1 MKMDLQQVVALV
13 AEGDVAAFAV
23 ICLNGMAII
32 DQIDQRHFVMDV
44 EWCDVTG
51 FCRFEVN
58 RRLMLARRACL
69 ERGYKVA
76 PMRRSTGTAI
86 TPIGGMG
93 FLWHLRRH
101 NDFFSGLGCCRFIG
115 WFVCRHFF
123 VGGCFAFMFGVFR
136 AMRYALCAVA
146 FAPCAVT
153 FALCGGVSAMGFL
166 EALWLS
172 AACALA
178 SLGSAWPPAASAP
191 EAPSNANTAMDR
203 KTGL

>member
-1 MKMDLQQVVALV
+1 M
-13 AEGDVAAFAV
+13 AFSGV
-23 ICLNGMAII
+23 
-32 DQIDQRHFVMDV
+32 
-44 EWCDVTG
+44 
-51 FCRFEVN
+51 
-58 RRLMLARRACL
+58 
-69 ERGYKVA
+69 
-76 PMRRSTGTAI
+76 
-86 TPIGGMG
+86 
-93 FLWHLRRH
+93 LRRIAVKISKIC
-101 NDFFSGLGCCRFIG
+101 NDLRLLASGPRAGFNEINLPAMAPGSSIMPG
-115 WFVCRHFF
+115 KVNPVIPETVNQVC
-123 VGGCFAFMFGVFR
+123 